1 MFRCAESGQ
10 SIRVTLDDLTQ
21 VRIAGN
27 QVTFREANESI
38 EAAVREIGIDGD
50 VPFICEC
57 AEPRC
62 TAIVR
67 LSLEAYEEIRR
78 NPRLFFNLSG
88 HEATAVESGAGAVV
102 EERGS
107 YVLVEKTGIA
117 GEIAERAES

>member
-1 MFRCAESGQ
+1 MTSQ
-10 SIRVTLDDLTQ
+10 DLTQ
-21 VRIAGN
+21 VRIAEN
-27 QVTFREANESI
+27 QITFREANENI
-38 EAAVREIGIDGD
+38 EAAVREIGVDGD

-67 LSLEAYEEIRR
+67 ISLEAYAAIRR

-102 EERGS
+102 EERGR
-107 YVLVEKTGIA
+107 YVLVEKTWIA
-117 GEIAERAES
+117 GEIARGET